1 MVSNDRYQIVGE
13 SLVKNSQD
21 TVFTLGMATFVANC
35 VLPVIEIKAN
45 PKNQP
50 MQSSSSKP
58 LHEST
63 FIDLGDS
70 SNEDGNFGIG
80 SNLSDACE

>member
-35 VLPVIEIKAN
+35 VLPVIEIK
-45 PKNQP
+45 
-50 MQSSSSKP
+50 
-58 LHEST
+58 
-63 FIDLGDS
+63 
-70 SNEDGNFGIG
+70 EDGNFGIG
-80 SNLSDACE
+80 SNLSDVCERKTIVS